1 MARPIRARID
11 LGAIRANYRHAK
23 AQAPSARALAVVKA
37 DAYGHGA
44 VTVARA
50 LAPEADAFAV
60 ACSEEALELRDAGI
74 TNPIV
79 LLEGLFHPDELADLE
94 RADLTPVAHNHEQL
108 EWLCQARPAR
118 PFDVWLKMDT
128 GMHRL
133 GLAPTEFAAAHARL
147 AACPHVAGIVL
158 MTHLARADE
167 PGSAFTPA
175 QLACFST
182 YAGHLP
188 GARSIANSA
197 AILGW
202 PDAHGDWLRPGIM
215 LYGACPFGEEHP
227 SAAALRPTM
236 KLESQLIGVRELA
249 VGEAIGY
256 GGRFVCEQPTRVG
269 VVAAGYADGYP
280 RHARDGTPVAVNGR
294 PSRVIGRV
302 SMDMLTVD
310 LSDQPDAGPGNPVQ
324 LWGDLVP
331 ANAVAAA
338 SDTIAYQL
346 FTGLS
351 RRVPL
356 YYENTST
363 LGRAAK

>member
-1 MARPIRARID
+1 MARPTLARID
-11 LGAIRANYRHAK
+11 LEAIRANYRLAK
-23 AQAPSARALAVVKA
+23 GLAPGARALAVVKA

-44 VTVARA
+44 VMVARA
-50 LAPEADAFAV
+50 LAAEADAFAV
-60 ACSEEALELRDAGI
+60 ACSEEALELREAGI
-74 TNPIV
+74 QNRIV
-79 LLEGLFHPDELADLE
+79 LLQGMFHPNELEDLA
-94 RADLTPVAHNHEQL
+94 RAALTPVVHNREQL
-108 EWLCQARPAR
+108 DWLCRARPHR
-118 PFDVWLKMDT
+118 PLEVWLKMDT

-147 AACPHVAGIVL
+147 VACTHVSGVVL

-167 PGSAFTPA
+167 PGHPA
-175 QLACFST
+175 TATQLQCFE
-182 YAGHLP
+182 AHARRLP

-202 PDAHGDWLRPGIM
+202 PAAHGDWLRPGIM
-215 LYGACPFGEEHP
+215 LYGASPFGESHP
-227 SAAALRPTM
+227 SAAALRPAM
-236 KLESQLIGVRELA
+236 LLESRLIGVRELTR
-249 VGEAIGY
+249 GEAIGY
-256 GGRFVCEQPTRVG
+256 GGRFVCTRPTRVG

-280 RHARDGTPVAVNGR
+280 RHARDGTPVAVNGG

-310 LSDQPDAGPGNPVQ
+310 LSEHRDARPGDPVQ

-331 ANAVAAA
+331 ANRVAVA

-351 RRVPL
+351 RRVPVS
-356 YYENTST
+356 YEKT
-363 LGRAAK
+363 G